1 MTTDERTPAG
11 VIGVGSMGRHHAR
24 IYREHPEVELVGVTD
39 EDREQAAAV
48 AEEYGTVPRSQPELL
63 SMAELVSVA
72 VPTEAHYPV
81 AKAAIEA
88 GVSVLV
94 EKPFVRNLANGRDLC
109 RRAAAADVT
118 LQVGHVERFNPA
130 VQAMFDVVEDM
141 NVIAIDARRLGPPL
155 DRDLDDNVVM
165 DLMIHDIDIVL
176 ASLDSA
182 IASTAATAAHGGK
195 HVVAQVTSGDGV
207 VADLT
212 ASRVTQK
219 RVRELSVTAEEGLV
233 TLDYGSQDLR
243 IHRQSLPEYYADDG
257 DLGLRHEHVVERPT
271 VESGEPLKR
280 ELSAFLDAHRSGD
293 QPVVTGEQ
301 ALNTLRIV
309 HDIEEQARTNAVTRP
324 KQ

>member
-212 ASRVTQK
+212 ASGNSPSPPRRAWSRSTTG
-219 RVRELSVTAEEGLV
+219 VRISGSTASHCRSTTPTTATWACG
-233 TLDYGSQDLR
+233 TNTSSSGRPSRAGSR
-243 IHRQSLPEYYADDG
+243 SSGNSRRSWT
-257 DLGLRHEHVVERPT
+257 PT
-271 VESGEPLKR
+271 GAATSR
-280 ELSAFLDAHRSGD
+280 WS
-293 QPVVTGEQ
+293 PV
-301 ALNTLRIV
+301 NR
-309 HDIEEQARTNAVTRP
+309 R
-324 KQ
+324 